1 MREEARSENLPTNR
15 RSPSLSA
22 QATAGRMSS
31 DVLNW
36 LLKVRTKELLGTK
49 TRT

>member
-1 MREEARSENLPTNR
+1 MRKEAMSENFPTNR
-15 RSPSLSA
+15 RSPSLSD

-31 DVLNW
+31 EVLNW
-36 LLKVRTKELLGTK
+36 LLKVRTNVLPGTN